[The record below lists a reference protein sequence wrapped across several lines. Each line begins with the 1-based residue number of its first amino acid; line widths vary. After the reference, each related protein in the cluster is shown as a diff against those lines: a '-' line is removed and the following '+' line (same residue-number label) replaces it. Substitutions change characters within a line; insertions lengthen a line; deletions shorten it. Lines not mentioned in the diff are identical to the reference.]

1 MKITTS
7 KVMGLASLLMFVNA
21 VLQIVAG
28 GTFHIV
34 VGALFFA
41 SGVCFAAASKKYSLK
56 EKEAEENKAYE
67 NNDTDNQ

>member
-56 EKEAEENKAYE
+56 EKEAEENKE
-67 NNDTDNQ
+67 EQGN

>member
-21 VLQIVAG
+21 VFQIAAG

-41 SGVCFAAASKKYSLK
+41 SGVCFAAASKKYSAK
-56 EKEAEENKAYE
+56 EKEAEENKP
-67 NNDTDNQ
+67 DNEEKDS